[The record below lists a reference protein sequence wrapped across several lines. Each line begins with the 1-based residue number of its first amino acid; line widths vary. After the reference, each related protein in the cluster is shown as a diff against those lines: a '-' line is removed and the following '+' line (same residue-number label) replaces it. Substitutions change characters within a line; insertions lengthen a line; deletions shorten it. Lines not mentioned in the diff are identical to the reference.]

1 MFERLRQLI
10 RQVCSCVPSDEV
22 LDLLLS
28 GAEEL
33 HVRAN
38 SAAIAAYAAANPDIA
53 EFGAYNWVAAEY
65 GDPWYLPAKEELRT
79 FWAVM
84 CGLTPEQIA
93 TYNEN
98 PVSGSWALYVET
110 QDYSL
115 PQDMMKILHGSSPG
129 MWISAAGPGAAP
141 PSRRSISAM

>member
-10 RQVCSCVPSDEV
+10 RQECSCVPSDEV

-65 GDPWYLPAKEELRT
+65 GDPW
-79 FWAVM
+79 
-84 CGLTPEQIA
+84 
-93 TYNEN
+93 
-98 PVSGSWALYVET
+98 
-110 QDYSL
+110 
-115 PQDMMKILHGSSPG
+115 
-129 MWISAAGPGAAP
+129 
-141 PSRRSISAM
+141 